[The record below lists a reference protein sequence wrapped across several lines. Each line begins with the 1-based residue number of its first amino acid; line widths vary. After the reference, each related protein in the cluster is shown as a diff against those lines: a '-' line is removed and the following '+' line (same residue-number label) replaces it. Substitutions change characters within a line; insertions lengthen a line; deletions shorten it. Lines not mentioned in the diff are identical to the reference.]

1 MWSKTWPSQSR
12 QLRSDLLSHSNLI
25 RHSFV
30 MCPPGHPIILLSS
43 WPIRKLISRLCPLS
57 ESLSLDFT
65 RVFHETSCERS
76 QSRRRSPQPLSPSP
90 AQASA
95 AWSSVPGWRQTPPA
109 FFLFIL
115 FQSLKCQ
122 QTRPNL
128 IILLA
133 KTGGIYNYIKVVID
147 TFLFFPNVYYFS
159 LDNRPTFWAL
169 SSIICVI
176 KRSRTRCLLII
187 IIYEYVLIDIISSFV

>member
-1 MWSKTWPSQSR
+1 MEQNLAKPKQAAAA
-12 QLRSDLLSHSNLI
+12 SDLLSHLNLI

-30 MCPPGHPIILLSS
+30 MCPPGQTYHLDTIVTHQEAHLRNVLFQN
-43 WPIRKLISRLCPLS
+43 
-57 ESLSLDFT
+57 LSLDFT

-76 QSRRRSPQPLSPSP
+76 QSRRRRPQPPWPSP
-90 AQASA
+90 AQSSA
-95 AWSSVPGWRQTPPA
+95 AWSSVSGWRQIPPA
-109 FFLFIL
+109 FFLLYPL
-115 FQSLKCQ
+115 FSLWSIS
-122 QTRPNL
+122 RLAPNL

-159 LDNRPTFWAL
+159 LDNRPAFWAL